1 MRNNKMVMVL
11 AIIMGILIIA
21 VMAGIIFVTIDKSKN
36 ASRKIIVDASSNSEE
51 AIRAEKEEKLKA
63 FNGKFTSYL
72 GEQVSATLVKSL
84 LSEII
89 LSNNQNEERQ
99 LVVKILDTEIEEGTN
114 DTEKLANIQKTIENE
129 YTYSVECNYE
139 DETGYV
145 YEIIIKK
152 STSANVLPEIQAFNQ
167 KFEQYKEQ
175 IVKGTFIKEEIAK
188 IINTSNSKNEGHK
201 IMMYSG
207 ELKSLGDIKDDADY
221 KITLSYDEQGY
232 IYRIDADE
240 QSGNLRNVVNDS
252 ANMINEGNRREHET
266 VNEMEDMMNNI
277 LQQYNR

>member
-36 ASRKIIVDASSNSEE
+36 ASGKIIVDASSNSEE

-152 STSANVLPEIQAFNQ
+152 STSANVSPEIQAFNQ

-175 IVKGTFIKEEIAK
+175 IVNGTFLKVELAN
-188 IINTSNSKNEGHK
+188 II
-201 IMMYSG
+201 

-240 QSGNLRNVVNDS
+240 QSGNLRNAVNDS
-252 ANMINEGNRREHET
+252 RNMINEGNRREHET

-277 LQQYNR
+277 LQQYDR

>member
-36 ASRKIIVDASSNSEE
+36 ASGKIIVDASSNSEE

-152 STSANVLPEIQAFNQ
+152 STSANVSPEIQAFNQ
-167 KFEQYKEQ
+167 KFEQYK
-175 IVKGTFIKEEIAK
+175 V
-188 IINTSNSKNEGHK
+188 
-201 IMMYSG
+201 MMYSG

-240 QSGNLRNVVNDS
+240 QSGSLRNSVNDS
-252 ANMINEGNRREHET
+252 TNMINEGNRREHET